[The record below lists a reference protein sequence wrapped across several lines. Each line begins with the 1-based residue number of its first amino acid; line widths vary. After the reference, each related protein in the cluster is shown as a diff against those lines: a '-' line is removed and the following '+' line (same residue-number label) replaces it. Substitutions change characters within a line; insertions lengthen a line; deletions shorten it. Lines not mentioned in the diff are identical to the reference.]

1 VAKSELKT
9 VEIEAVGDICEKI
22 SRLGT
27 CVFGRKSHVV
37 VKILNFLQ
45 IFLEFPKIGFALQ
58 TSLLYIIYS
67 QVGKVRED

>member
-1 VAKSELKT
+1 MAGNGLKT
-9 VEIEAVGDICEKI
+9 VEMEAGGNICEKI
-22 SRLGT
+22 SLLGT

-45 IFLEFPKIGFALQ
+45 IFVEFPKIGFALQ